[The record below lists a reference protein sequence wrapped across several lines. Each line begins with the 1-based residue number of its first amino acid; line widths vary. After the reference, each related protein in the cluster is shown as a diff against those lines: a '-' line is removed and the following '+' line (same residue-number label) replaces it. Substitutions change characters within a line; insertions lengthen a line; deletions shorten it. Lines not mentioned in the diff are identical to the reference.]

1 MSINKNYS
9 NKPKVQAS
17 HTHSN
22 KPIREALHILNE
34 MSLYVRH
41 DKKKYCIESS
51 APYTVLVAASSFLFV
66 GVIVGVAYLAS

>member
-41 DKKKYCIESS
+41 DKKNIVSS
-51 APYTVLVAASSFLFV
+51 PQIRTQYLWQLHPFYLLVSS
-66 GVIVGVAYLAS
+66 